1 MHPCAGRSKRSR
13 EVFEE
18 IAIGN
23 DRGHSPRI
31 TYGLM
36 TAGLIVGHTK
46 IVGINGFGPRVKITA
61 YEVPPAIHA
70 QWCQWCA
77 EQRGADNAG

>member
-1 MHPCAGRSKRSR
+1 MTRHPCADRSRRSR

-23 DRGHSPRI
+23 SDGHHQSTI
-31 TYGLM
+31 DGLLRN
-36 TAGLIVGHTK
+36 GLIHRSGSK
-46 IVGINGFGPRVKITA
+46 FVGIGRVKVPI
-61 YEVPPAIHA
+61 YEVPTPIHI

-77 EQRGADNAG
+77 EQRGKDDGR